1 MISKYFSN
9 RLYNISEGNQ
19 DNQKDHFIVNYIIAN
34 KIIEGVF
41 QKGVKAIIE
50 NNNNDIIPYSEL
62 ITYGDIISIIKAE
75 GMQWCNQIKEIIRLK
90 SKNNMI
96 KQK

>member
-1 MISKYFSN
+1 M
-9 RLYNISEGNQ
+9 
-19 DNQKDHFIVNYIIAN
+19 NYIIAN

-50 NNNNDIIPYSEL
+50 NNNNDIIPYSEV
-62 ITYGDIISIIKAE
+62 TYGDIISIIKAE

-90 SKNNMI
+90 SKHYMI
-96 KQK
+96 KKRHRAFL